1 MSLRKASWHRGTLPS
16 RRSDTTASPPS
27 PPAWSLHSDRPPGLK
42 TYCSR
47 SRGALRLTIKHES
60 GSRKVIHNSACDE
73 PQAPTGQKRT
83 LDVQLTNRGGKEQ
96 ERQEKSLAP
105 TETSSEQKHTVA
117 AVDMNRTACNSTTK
131 SEHKSERAEEPFSDV
146 QPPELKRSK
155 LDVADGLEDE
165 DGLSE
170 HLQSA
175 IDSILELQRL
185 QGPAARLKPKLQP
198 CTLEP
203 SISCVLEGEM

>member
-1 MSLRKASWHRGTLPS
+1 MRKASWHHGMVPS
-16 RRSDTTASPPS
+16 RQSDTSASPPS

-73 PQAPTGQKRT
+73 PHAPTGHKRT
-83 LDVQLTNRGGKEQ
+83 LDGQLTNRGASEQ
-96 ERQEKSLAP
+96 EQQEESLSP
-105 TETSSEQKHTVA
+105 TETSSEQKQA
-117 AVDMNRTACNSTTK
+117 GAGVDMNRTACNSITK
-131 SEHKSERAEEPFSDV
+131 SEHKSERAEGSFPDV
-146 QPPELKRSK
+146 QAPALKRNK
-155 LDVADGLEDE
+155 LDVAEGLGDE
-165 DGLSE
+165 GGLSE

-185 QGPAARLKPKLQP
+185 QGPATRLKPKLQP
-198 CTLEP
+198 CTLEQ
-203 SISCVLEGEM
+203 SISCVLEGEI